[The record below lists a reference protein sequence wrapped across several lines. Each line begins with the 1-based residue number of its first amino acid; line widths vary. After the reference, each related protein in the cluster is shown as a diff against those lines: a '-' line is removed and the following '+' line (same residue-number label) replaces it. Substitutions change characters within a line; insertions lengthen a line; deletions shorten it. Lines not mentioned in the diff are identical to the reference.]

1 MARACWWLVCK
12 RSVKTS
18 IRPHRTPQHAN
29 RPPAIVVR
37 SRPVSGQLGLLAPH
51 AVPRRTL
58 NAHSCVPKA
67 KIKQTHTEHLCSLL
81 KNTRRRSLSPNS
93 PLIMHHT
100 EKNHKGGGGM
110 TAHAWSQLN
119 RPPTSFYLY
128 PHSNCR
134 VVVCLCV
141 PCARVSL
148 SLTPR
153 AAHTI
158 PAPSCRDHPSSY
170 CVQLIAAAAAAAAP
184 GRRCWTTLQRFF
196 GAEQIGQCPVDSM
209 HCCRQLLWK

>member
-1 MARACWWLVCK
+1 
-12 RSVKTS
+12 
-18 IRPHRTPQHAN
+18 
-29 RPPAIVVR
+29 
-37 SRPVSGQLGLLAPH
+37 
-51 AVPRRTL
+51 
-58 NAHSCVPKA
+58 
-67 KIKQTHTEHLCSLL
+67 
-81 KNTRRRSLSPNS
+81 
-93 PLIMHHT
+93 
-100 EKNHKGGGGM
+100 M

-153 AAHTI
+153 AAHTRSLHHHAGI
-158 PAPSCRDHPSSY
+158 IRPLH

>member
-1 MARACWWLVCK
+1 MSATVRIVARACWLVCK

-58 NAHSCVPKA
+58 NAHTLVSPKQKSNKHTPNTSA
-67 KIKQTHTEHLCSLL
+67 LFSKTPVVDLSAQTLLSLCT
-81 KNTRRRSLSPNS
+81 TRKKPIR
-93 PLIMHHT
+93 
-100 EKNHKGGGGM
+100 GGGM

-128 PHSNCR
+128 PI
-134 VVVCLCV
+134 VTAELLCV
-141 PCARVSL
+141 
-148 SLTPR
+148 
-153 AAHTI
+153 
-158 PAPSCRDHPSSY
+158 
-170 CVQLIAAAAAAAAP
+170 CV
-184 GRRCWTTLQRFF
+184 
-196 GAEQIGQCPVDSM
+196 CPV
-209 HCCRQLLWK
+209 RV